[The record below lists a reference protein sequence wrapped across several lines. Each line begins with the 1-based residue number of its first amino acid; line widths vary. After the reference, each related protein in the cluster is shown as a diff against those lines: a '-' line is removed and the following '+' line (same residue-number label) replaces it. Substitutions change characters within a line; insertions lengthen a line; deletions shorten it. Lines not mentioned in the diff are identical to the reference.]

1 MNRFLISAGFALA
14 ALFTQGQTMFHISNV
29 TISEKDN
36 VRRGQ
41 DVSAQV
47 VGSEGQD
54 RLVMFD
60 QDGMRAK
67 AQVRIHTHNSR
78 RSSVKDGAVY
88 VTFVIHLKVDGDND
102 KREVKKTF
110 YGDQERITHFKEK
123 FTIKKGINVRVITV
137 EFDGKL
143 E

>member
-1 MNRFLISAGFALA
+1 MKTILITAGFTLA
-14 ALFTQGQTMFHISNV
+14 ALFTQAQTMFHISNV
-29 TISEKDN
+29 TITEKEN
-36 VRRGQ
+36 SRRGQ

-54 RLVMFD
+54 RLVMYD
-60 QDGMRAK
+60 QDGLRAK

-110 YGDQERITHFKEK
+110 YGDQERVTHFKEK

-137 EFDGKL
+137 EFDGRL

>member
-1 MNRFLISAGFALA
+1 
-14 ALFTQGQTMFHISNV
+14 
-29 TISEKDN
+29 
-36 VRRGQ
+36 
-41 DVSAQV
+41 
-47 VGSEGQD
+47 
-54 RLVMFD
+54 LVMYD
-60 QDGMRAK
+60 QDGIRAK

-143 E
+143 D